1 MNVPERV
8 RAAEVLSQH
17 LGFSMSCDPGAG
29 ALLGVLAVAVPAGGR
44 VLELGTGAGVGLA
57 WIVDGLSGR
66 TDVEVVSVELDPAV
80 GAAAAS
86 LDWPA
91 CVSLE
96 VGDGLDFI
104 TEPAAWDLIFADAQG
119 GKWEGLADTI
129 RSLRPGGVLLVDDM
143 TPAEFVND
151 EHRDK
156 TAEVRDHLLSS
167 DDLVSVEL
175 AWSTGLILGTR
186 RPS

>member
-1 MNVPERV
+1 MSVPERV
-8 RAAEVLSQH
+8 RAAEALSQQ

-29 ALLGVLAVAVPAGGR
+29 ALLSVLAAAVPADGR

-57 WIVDGLSGR
+57 WIVDGLGGR
-66 TDVEVVSVELDPAV
+66 ADVEVVSVELDPVV
-80 GAAAAS
+80 GAAVAS
-86 LDWPA
+86 IDRPEFVA
-91 CVSLE
+91 VE
-96 VGDGLDFI
+96 VGNGLDFI

-129 RSLRPGGVLLVDDM
+129 RSLRPGGILLVDDM

-156 TAEVRDHLLSS
+156 TAEVRDRLLSS
-167 DDLVSVEL
+167 DDLVAVEL
-175 AWSTGLILGTR
+175 AWSTGLILATR
-186 RPS
+186 RS